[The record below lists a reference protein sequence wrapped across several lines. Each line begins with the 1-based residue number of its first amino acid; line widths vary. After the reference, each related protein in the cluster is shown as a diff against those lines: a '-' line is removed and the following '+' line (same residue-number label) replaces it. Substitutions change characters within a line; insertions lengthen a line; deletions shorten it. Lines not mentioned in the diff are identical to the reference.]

1 MENMGGGGRMENMG
15 GGRMEKK
22 GGERWKRKGCKDGM
36 KKYKNRKGRSERM
49 ERGKDMEKGSSKG

>member
-1 MENMGGGGRMENMG
+1 
-15 GGRMEKK
+15 MEKK
-22 GGERWKRKGCKDGM
+22 GVERWKRKGCKDGM